1 MCNTP
6 TLAIL
11 LSRYSLSQHAYGC
24 SSEPGIAGRRHACS
38 TNEYKNKNSDQQPW
52 LQITSRAMPATYYKY
67 EKAATM
73 AANRIMDLACNN
85 KYEKAATMAANIIM
99 AHFKN

>member
-1 MCNTP
+1 
-6 TLAIL
+6 
-11 LSRYSLSQHAYGC
+11 
-24 SSEPGIAGRRHACS
+24 
-38 TNEYKNKNSDQQPW
+38 
-52 LQITSRAMPATYYKY
+52 MPATYYKY

>member
-1 MCNTP
+1 
-6 TLAIL
+6 
-11 LSRYSLSQHAYGC
+11 
-24 SSEPGIAGRRHACS
+24 
-38 TNEYKNKNSDQQPW
+38 
-52 LQITSRAMPATYYKY
+52 MPATYYKY

-99 AHFKN
+99 EHQQFVFELGRSN